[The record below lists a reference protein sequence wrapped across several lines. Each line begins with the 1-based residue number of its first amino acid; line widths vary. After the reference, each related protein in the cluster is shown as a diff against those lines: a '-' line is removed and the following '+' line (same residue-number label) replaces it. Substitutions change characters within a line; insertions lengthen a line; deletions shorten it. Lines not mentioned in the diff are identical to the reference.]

1 MKKKILSVLC
11 AITTILTLGSCG
23 GGGKE
28 EIKYEYGEAQMY
40 EKIWESKVIHNE
52 TTMIIQNESNT
63 GYGTLL
69 YEPTRVISVRDY
81 TLKKEYDPS
90 EYYVEGNKI
99 YLTENS
105 TMPFLT
111 EENLEGKN
119 LPETIG
125 TYDDGKGG
133 QIPFTEGIGLIMN
146 QVAVT
151 YEHEDTW
158 SGEIPENQ
166 IDKLPLLKQKLEKK
180 ESVNLV
186 VNGDSIFTGCNSSSI
201 LGIEPFQDD
210 FSTGFVNEVKRLHD
224 TDITLTNTSV
234 GGTLS
239 SWGRQ
244 NVVNNINLYNPE
256 LVVIGFGMNDG
267 SWNISSTDY
276 VDNIEFMI
284 RSIRANTPN
293 CEIIV
298 GATILANPSSA
309 QNKGQEGYLEP
320 LKEMTSSYQGVA
332 LLDMTSLSKYLLSK
346 KRSVDLYANNINHPS
361 DFMVR
366 CFTTS
371 LMTLIG
377 D

>member
-11 AITTILTLGSCG
+11 AIITILTLGSCG

-119 LPETIG
+119 LPESIG

-158 SGEIPENQ
+158 GGAIPENQ

-256 LVVIGFGMNDG
+256 LVIIGFGMNDG

-298 GATILANPSSA
+298 GATILANPNSA

>member
-125 TYDDGKGG
+125 TYDDGKSG

-158 SGEIPENQ
+158 GGAIPENQ
-166 IDKLPLLKQKLEKK
+166 IDKLPLLKHKLEKK

-256 LVVIGFGMNDG
+256 LVIIGFGMNDG

-298 GATILANPSSA
+298 GATILANPNSA